1 MLHSTPPEFRGY
13 VTSHPKV
20 MQPPLGTPD
29 GTRTHTGSILS
40 RLPLPIGLRGR
51 AQNVSYCAGLHRSD
65 WRRVYLP
72 SPPRQITSDYRSHMA
87 KPQTVDEYFQ
97 SHTGPARDLL
107 VQLRELRQF
116 AGPGATEAIEWGH
129 PAVLHS
135 QGVILF
141 AYSAHKHH
149 ANVVFT
155 PSTHAA
161 FAEALTDFK
170 TGRGSISLPYGAEIP
185 TALLREMVEF
195 RVTEFETHGVKW
207 R

>member
-40 RLPLPIGLRGR
+40 RLPLPIGLPGR
-51 AQNVSYCAGLHRSD
+51 TQSVSYCAGLHRSD
-65 WRRVYLP
+65 SRRVYLP
-72 SPPRQITSDYRSHMA
+72 CPPQQITSDYRSHMA
-87 KPQTVDEYFQ
+87 KPQTVDEYLQ

-107 VQLRELRQF
+107 TRLRDLRQF
-116 AGPGATEAIEWGH
+116 AGPGATEAIKWGH

-141 AYSAHKHH
+141 AYSAHKQH

-155 PSTHAA
+155 PSTRAA
-161 FAEALTDFK
+161 FADALTDLK
-170 TGRGSISLPYGAEIP
+170 SGKGSVSLPYGSAFP
-185 TALLREMVEF
+185 RALLEKMVEF
-195 RVTEFETHGVKW
+195 RVREFEDHGVKW
-207 R
+207 M